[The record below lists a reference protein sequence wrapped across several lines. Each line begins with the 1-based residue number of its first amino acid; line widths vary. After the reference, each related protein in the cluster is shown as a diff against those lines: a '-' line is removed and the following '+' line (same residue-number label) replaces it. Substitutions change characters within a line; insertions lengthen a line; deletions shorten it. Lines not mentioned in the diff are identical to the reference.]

1 MSSESKVKYDCIQ
14 FLKKKGLPI
23 IIVGASRPA
32 EAVANACSDKGIVV
46 SGICDSEKRKSEKSF
61 NGLEVI
67 HTPDLP
73 QRYSKARFVIAS
85 QHVQEC
91 ADQLTDLGY
100 NEFYSPLELLKDYD
114 VNKYQHRTSS
124 AYMSSRLDVYKKSHE
139 FYFDDSK
146 TYMRSLDIM
155 ITTKCSL
162 KCRNCSNLMQYYEN
176 PKNTSLENII
186 SALDVLNKN
195 VDYISEFRVIG
206 GEPLMNKDWAEV
218 VNSISKKNSEAKIFI
233 YTNATISPKEEQ
245 LESFQGKNV
254 NFTISDY
261 GKLSKNADKM
271 IERLTKYNISFAH
284 RLAENENWMDCSSI
298 KHHKRTTAA
307 LEEVFR
313 QCCVKYIYTL
323 LNGKLYRCPFIANAA
338 NLNAIPDNPANYV
351 DLLSD
356 TNNIKKQIRRLVKV
370 AKFFPACDFCDGR
383 PYDPSS
389 KLGYDGR
396 GMIPAGEQV
405 TSPIPYKVYK

>member
-1 MSSESKVKYDCIQ
+1 MKIESKVKYNCEKQ
-14 FLKKKGLPI
+14 LKSKGSPI
-23 IIVGASRPA
+23 IIVAAVHEA
-32 EAVANACSDKGIVV
+32 EAVANACSEKNIII
-46 SGICDSEKRKSEKSF
+46 SGICDSEKRKSEKPF
-61 NGLEVI
+61 NGLKVY

-73 QRYSKARFVIAS
+73 KQFPQARFIIAS

-91 ADQLTDLGY
+91 ADQLIDLGY

-114 VNKYQHRTSS
+114 VNKYQHRISS
-124 AYMSSRLDVYKKSHE
+124 TYMSSRLDVCKKSHE
-139 FYFDDSK
+139 YYFDDSK
-146 TYMRSLDIM
+146 TYMRSLDVM

-162 KCRNCSNLMQYYEN
+162 KCRNCSNLMQYYTD
-176 PKNTSLENII
+176 PKNTSLEKIV

-206 GEPLMNKDWAEV
+206 GEPLMNKDWANV
-218 VNSISKKNSEAKIFI
+218 VNSISEKNSEAKIFI

-245 LESFQGKNV
+245 LESLQGKNV
-254 NFTISDY
+254 NFTITDY
-261 GKLSKNADKM
+261 GNLSKNIDKM
-271 IERLTKYNISFAH
+271 TERLTKFNLTFD
-284 RLAENENWMDCSSI
+284 RQLADDWIDCSNI
-298 KHHKRTTAA
+298 KHHKRSSSE
-307 LEEVFR
+307 LKEVFK

-323 LNGKLYRCPFIANAA
+323 LHGKLYRCPFIANAA

-351 DLLSD
+351 NLLTDS
-356 TNNIKKQIRRLVKV
+356 NNVRQQIRRLVKV

-396 GMIPAGEQV
+396 GMIAAGEQV
-405 TSPIPYKVYK
+405 SDPISYKEYK